1 MTVCNAMYETH
12 TKLLCDVEE
21 KLFSRGI
28 LFIFLLSLCSIGPT
42 SCTQSKEDEQG
53 PDFRKIL

>member
-1 MTVCNAMYETH
+1 MYETH